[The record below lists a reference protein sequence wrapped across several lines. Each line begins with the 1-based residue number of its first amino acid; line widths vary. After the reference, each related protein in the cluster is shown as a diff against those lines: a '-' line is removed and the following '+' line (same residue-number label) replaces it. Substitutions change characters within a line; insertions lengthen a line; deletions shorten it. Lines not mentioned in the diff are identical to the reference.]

1 MSLKLSYLLSLSSY
15 LNIASFFL
23 QKNTLWN
30 DFSYTFLRKAE
41 NYLFYETPIIL

>member
-1 MSLKLSYLLSLSSY
+1 MSLRLSYLLSLTSY
-15 LNIASFFL
+15 LNIGSFFL
-23 QKNTLWN
+23 RKISLWN